1 MVHGKH
7 LSFQLINDKC
17 RIWPHLLMKTT
28 RVIKSVIWIGYIL
41 LHFQNKGTHKGKYL
55 VLFRRDYSFTSPVVD
70 FLGHH
75 NLYSSFA
82 PIFIAPAGIT
92 PSYTC
97 DFNQIKT
104 IYFSFL
110 NLPIVKRINWRQPLF
125 FHQSHTFILQYFLIL
140 PHLSNMEIPIQCL

>member
-97 DFNQIKT
+97 DFNQVKT
-104 IYFSFL
+104 IKFSFL
-110 NLPIVKRINWRQPLF
+110 NLTIIKRINWHQPPF
-125 FHQSHTFILQYFLIL
+125 FLQSHTFILQYFLIL
-140 PHLSNMEIPIQCL
+140 PHLRNMEIPIQCL

>member
-1 MVHGKH
+1 
-7 LSFQLINDKC
+7 
-17 RIWPHLLMKTT
+17 MKTT
-28 RVIKSVIWIGYIL
+28 HVIKSVIRIGYIL

-55 VLFRRDYSFTSPVVD
+55 VMFRRDYSFPSPVVD

-97 DFNQIKT
+97 DFNQVKT
-104 IYFSFL
+104 IKFFFLEPSNRKAHKLAPTSVFS
-110 NLPIVKRINWRQPLF
+110 PI
-125 FHQSHTFILQYFLIL
+125 SHIYSPIFSDIATPPQHGNTNSVLISIYKQ
-140 PHLSNMEIPIQCL
+140 HW

>member
-97 DFNQIKT
+97 DFNQVKT
-104 IYFSFL
+104 IKFSFL
-110 NLPIVKRINWRQPLF
+110 NLTIIKRINWHQPPF

-140 PHLSNMEIPIQCL
+140 QHLRNMEIPIQCL